1 MTMRT
6 NCFLLLTVLLGILPM
21 SNTHANDSIP
31 KSVILYTP
39 YTKISVSPG
48 ASIDY
53 SIDLINNT
61 DKLVNANLSV
71 SGLSSSW
78 KHEMK
83 SGGWN
88 LSQLAVLPKEKKT
101 FNLKVDVPLKVSR
114 GSYHFVVSAGE
125 AQLPLNVVVAQQG
138 TYQTEFTT
146 DQPNMQGNSK
156 STFTFNATLKNQTAD
171 QQLYALMAKAPRGWN
186 VIFKP
191 NYKQATSAQVEA
203 NSSQNVSID
212 ITPPA
217 NVEAG
222 SYKIPVRAAT
232 GNTSAELELE
242 VVVTGSYQMELT
254 TPRGLLSSDVTAG
267 DTKRIEL
274 EIKNT
279 GSSLLKD
286 IQLSANKPVDWDVAF
301 EPSKIEMLKAGETA
315 TAVAILKASKK
326 ALPGDYVT
334 TMMAKTPEVN
344 ADAQFRIAVKT
355 PMIWGWVG
363 VLIIRLSIRKGEI
376 FGLLGPNGAGK
387 STTILMMLGLT
398 EPTSGIVEI
407 CGINSTTHPIEVK
420 RKIGYLP
427 EDVGFYDDMTGLE
440 NLMYTARLNG
450 IPDKE
455 AKVKALELMKRVG
468 LEDQLKKK
476 TGKYSR
482 GMRQRLGLA
491 DVLIKNP
498 EIIILDEPTSGID
511 PAGVQEFIELIRWL
525 SKEEGLTV
533 LFSSHH
539 LDQAQKVCDRVGL
552 FSNGKIL
559 ALIDMAELKEKKQEL
574 SDIYNHYFE
583 EGGERHE

>member
-1 MTMRT
+1 M
-6 NCFLLLTVLLGILPM
+6 
-21 SNTHANDSIP
+21 
-31 KSVILYTP
+31 
-39 YTKISVSPG
+39 
-48 ASIDY
+48 
-53 SIDLINNT
+53 
-61 DKLVNANLSV
+61 
-71 SGLSSSW
+71 
-78 KHEMK
+78 
-83 SGGWN
+83 
-88 LSQLAVLPKEKKT
+88 
-101 FNLKVDVPLKVSR
+101 
-114 GSYHFVVSAGE
+114 
-125 AQLPLNVVVAQQG
+125 NVVVAQQG

-315 TAVAILKASKK
+315 TVVAILKASKK

-363 VLIIRLSIRKGEI
+363 VLIILATIGVVYYLFRKYG
-376 FGLLGPNGAGK
+376 
-387 STTILMMLGLT
+387 
-398 EPTSGIVEI
+398 
-407 CGINSTTHPIEVK
+407 
-420 RKIGYLP
+420 R
-427 EDVGFYDDMTGLE
+427 
-440 NLMYTARLNG
+440 R
-450 IPDKE
+450 
-455 AKVKALELMKRVG
+455 
-468 LEDQLKKK
+468 
-476 TGKYSR
+476 
-482 GMRQRLGLA
+482 
-491 DVLIKNP
+491 
-498 EIIILDEPTSGID
+498 
-511 PAGVQEFIELIRWL
+511 
-525 SKEEGLTV
+525 
-533 LFSSHH
+533 
-539 LDQAQKVCDRVGL
+539 
-552 FSNGKIL
+552 
-559 ALIDMAELKEKKQEL
+559 
-574 SDIYNHYFE
+574 
-583 EGGERHE
+583 